1 MPEDKAGGIRR
12 NIRSIVK
19 PASSPQCSGMTQ
31 TLGNR
36 LGPRLKALRKA
47 RGLTQLQLADLMQ
60 KSVETISNFERGK
73 TIPSLLTLDR
83 LAERLHVPMK
93 DFFEETD
100 AVQAEPE
107 LSEAAQTIRNAIECL
122 PEEDLETLA
131 GLAKVL
137 EKRRQ

>member
-1 MPEDKAGGIRR
+1 
-12 NIRSIVK
+12 
-19 PASSPQCSGMTQ
+19 MTQ

-83 LAERLHVPMK
+83 LGERLHVPIR
-93 DFFEETD
+93 DFFEKTD
-100 AVQAEPE
+100 AVQTEPE
-107 LSEAAQTIRNAIECL
+107 LSEAARTIRNAIECL